1 VPEVLLTGHHGE
13 IARWRREAAVQRTLE
28 RRPELLALAALD
40 DEERDILRR
49 LIREREKGATS

>member
-1 VPEVLLTGHHGE
+1 
-13 IARWRREAAVQRTLE
+13 VQRTLE